1 MRPMPEALLIHADS
15 ERDPD
20 MLAVTGVAVG
30 DPFTYIEQPDRRIV
44 LISLLDAP
52 AIERESGV
60 DEVWLDDEL
69 GRGEMVRSGMPSQ
82 EVRMELVRRA
92 LERAGLRAATVP
104 PSFPVALADY
114 LRGRG
119 IELTPEARP
128 FQMRRRVKDERALSG
143 IRKAQRATEQGFAAA
158 HEALGA
164 SSPGPDG
171 LVLEGELLTCERL
184 ADIIT
189 TTLRDHGCGGEPPL
203 ISAGGRGL
211 IGHDSATGP
220 ILAGESVIID
230 VFPQH
235 LTSRMHTDMTRT
247 FCVGPAPDRLHH
259 MYGVIREALRR
270 SSEEIIAGVTGRHVW
285 ESACDVIEDAGFRT
299 LRSIDDGESLAEDFF
314 HSLGHGVGLSVHEA
328 PLLGMSGADELV
340 PGDVLAV
347 EPGVYK
353 AGFGGVRLEDLV
365 VVREDGA
372 ELLTDFP
379 YQLEIHPS

>member
-1 MRPMPEALLIHADS
+1 MSEALLVHSDS
-15 ERDPD
+15 EHDPD
-20 MLAVTGVAVG
+20 MLALTGVAIG
-30 DPFTYIEQPDRRIV
+30 DPFTYIELPDRRIV
-44 LISLLDAP
+44 AISLLDA
-52 AIERESGV
+52 ATIEREAGV
-60 DEVWLDDEL
+60 DEIWLDDEL

-92 LERAGLRAATVP
+92 VERAGLSSVTVP
-104 PSFPVALADY
+104 PAFPVALADY
-114 LRGRG
+114 LRGKG
-119 IELTPEARP
+119 VELTPEAKP
-128 FQMRRRVKDERALSG
+128 FQMRRRVKGERALAG
-143 IRKAQRATEQGFAAA
+143 IRAAQRATEQGFEAARSA
-158 HEALGA
+158 IGA

-171 LVLEGELLTCERL
+171 LVLEGELLTVERL
-184 ADIIT
+184 ADIIS
-189 TTLRDHGCGGEPPL
+189 TTLRDAGCGGEPPL

-211 IGHDSATGP
+211 IGHDSATGALMP
-220 ILAGESVIID
+220 GESIIID

-235 LTSRMHTDMTRT
+235 LASRMHTDMTRT
-247 FCVGPAPDRLHH
+247 FCFGQAPERLHS

-270 SSEEIIAGVTGRHVW
+270 SSDQITAGVTGRHVW
-285 ESACDVIEDAGFRT
+285 ESACDVIEDAGYRT

-353 AGFGGVRLEDLV
+353 AGFGGVRLEDMV

-379 YQLEIHPS
+379 YQLEIHG

>member
-1 MRPMPEALLIHADS
+1 MSEALLVHSDS
-15 ERDPD
+15 EHDPD
-20 MLAVTGVAVG
+20 MLALTGVAIG
-30 DPFTYIEQPDRRIV
+30 DPFTYIELPDRRIV
-44 LISLLDAP
+44 AISLLDA
-52 AIERESGV
+52 ATIEREAGV
-60 DEVWLDDEL
+60 DEIWLDDEL

-92 LERAGLRAATVP
+92 VERAGLSSVTVP
-104 PSFPVALADY
+104 PAFPVALADY
-114 LRGRG
+114 LRGKG
-119 IELTPEARP
+119 VELTPEAKP
-128 FQMRRRVKDERALSG
+128 FQMRRRVKGERALAG
-143 IRKAQRATEQGFAAA
+143 IRAAQRATEQGFEAARSA
-158 HEALGA
+158 IGA

-171 LVLEGELLTCERL
+171 LVLEGELLTVERL
-184 ADIIT
+184 ADIIS
-189 TTLRDHGCGGEPPL
+189 TTLRDAGCGGEPPL

-211 IGHDSATGP
+211 IGHDSATGALMP
-220 ILAGESVIID
+220 GESIIID

-235 LTSRMHTDMTRT
+235 LASRMHTDMTRT
-247 FCVGPAPDRLHH
+247 FCFGRAPERLHS

-270 SSEEIIAGVTGRHVW
+270 SSDQITAGVTGRHVW
-285 ESACDVIEDAGFRT
+285 ESACDVIEDAGYRT

-353 AGFGGVRLEDLV
+353 AGFGGVRLEDMV

-379 YQLEIHPS
+379 YQLEIHG

>member
-1 MRPMPEALLIHADS
+1 MSEALLVHSDS
-15 ERDPD
+15 EHDPD
-20 MLAVTGVAVG
+20 MLALTGVAIG
-30 DPFTYIEQPDRRIV
+30 DPFTYIELPDRRIV
-44 LISLLDAP
+44 AISLLDA
-52 AIERESGV
+52 ATIEREAGV
-60 DEVWLDDEL
+60 DEIWLDDEL

-92 LERAGLRAATVP
+92 VERAGLSSVTVP
-104 PSFPVALADY
+104 PAFPVALADY
-114 LRGRG
+114 LRGKG
-119 IELTPEARP
+119 VKLTPEAKP
-128 FQMRRRVKDERALSG
+128 FQMRRRVKGERALAG
-143 IRKAQRATEQGFAAA
+143 IRAAQRATEQGFEAARSA
-158 HEALGA
+158 IGA

-171 LVLEGELLTCERL
+171 LVLEGELLTVERL
-184 ADIIT
+184 ADIIS
-189 TTLRDHGCGGEPPL
+189 TTLRDAGCGGEPPL

-211 IGHDSATGP
+211 IGHDSATGALMP
-220 ILAGESVIID
+220 GESIIID

-235 LTSRMHTDMTRT
+235 LASRMHTDMTRT
-247 FCVGPAPDRLHH
+247 FCFGRAPERLHS

-270 SSEEIIAGVTGRHVW
+270 SSDQITAGVTGRHVW
-285 ESACDVIEDAGFRT
+285 ESACDVIEDAGYRT

-353 AGFGGVRLEDLV
+353 AGFGGVRLEDMV

-379 YQLEIHPS
+379 YQLEIHG